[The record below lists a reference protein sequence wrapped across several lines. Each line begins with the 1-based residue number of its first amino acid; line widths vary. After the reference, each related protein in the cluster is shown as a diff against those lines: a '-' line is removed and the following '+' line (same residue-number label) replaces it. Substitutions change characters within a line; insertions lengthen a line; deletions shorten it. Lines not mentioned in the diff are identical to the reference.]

1 MQHDAIPEELVVH
14 EVMVTKGL
22 ATKKMRIMG
31 RGRTGF
37 GYRRYSHVTVKL
49 EKIDFDQK
57 IKSERA
63 QKQKKK
69 WKLIQEKVETLKLS
83 GGSKLLY

>member
-1 MQHDAIPEELVVH
+1 MQHDAIPEEMVVH
-14 EVMVTKGL
+14 EVMVTKGM

-63 QKQKKK
+63 QNQKKK

>member
-63 QKQKKK
+63 QNQKKK

-83 GGSKLLY
+83 EGS

>member
-14 EVMVTKGL
+14 EVMVTKGM

-63 QKQKKK
+63 QNQKKK

>member
-14 EVMVTKGL
+14 EVMVTKGM

-57 IKSERA
+57 IRSERA
-63 QKQKKK
+63 QNQKKK
-69 WKLIQEKVETLKLS
+69 WKSIQEKVEILKLS
-83 GGSKLLY
+83 GGSNLLY

>member
-1 MQHDAIPEELVVH
+1 MQHDAIPEEMVVH
-14 EVMVTKGL
+14 EVMVTKGM

-49 EKIDFDQK
+49 EKIDFDKK

-63 QKQKKK
+63 QNQKKK

>member
-63 QKQKKK
+63 QNQKKK